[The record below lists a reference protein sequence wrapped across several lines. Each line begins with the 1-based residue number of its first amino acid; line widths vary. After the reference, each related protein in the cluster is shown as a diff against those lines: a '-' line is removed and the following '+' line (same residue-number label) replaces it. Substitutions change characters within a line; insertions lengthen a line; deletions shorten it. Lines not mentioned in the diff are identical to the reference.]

1 MAVALTK
8 TRMTSS
14 RTVSLFAVLLLPAML
29 LAQKPGTE
37 ERTLKV
43 DGTEREYLLHIPR
56 GFKKSEKKRAPLVIM
71 LHGRTSNGKQAASSY
86 YGWTKLADK
95 ECFVAVFPTALGTPT
110 SWQAAFRG
118 KPTVDTKFL
127 AELID
132 AVVAELLL
140 DKDRVFMTGHS
151 SGGFMSY
158 SFAAM
163 HADKVAAIGPVAGLN
178 ISRDKPKLP
187 VSVISFHGIAD
198 DVVAYDKE
206 HGKNAK
212 YSGMPSAIES
222 AAAFAK
228 HNECAAK
235 PERTELHKGKVLLDT
250 WADGASATRVEL
262 YSIKDW
268 KHGWPTGRAKVSATK
283 LIWTFFEQHARA
295 VAGQKS
301 DKAKGKKGR
310 KRGKQNKSSK

>member
-1 MAVALTK
+1 MAVAS
-8 TRMTSS
+8 TRIQMPSS
-14 RTVSLFAVLLLPAML
+14 RTVSLFVVLLLPAML
-29 LAQKPGTE
+29 LAQKSGIE

-43 DGTEREYLLHIPR
+43 DGAEREYLLHIPR

-71 LHGRTSNGKQAASSY
+71 LHGRTSSGKQAASSY

-95 ECFVAVFPTALGTPT
+95 EGFVAVFPTALGKPT

-118 KPTVDTKFL
+118 KPTVDTTFL
-127 AELID
+127 VELID
-132 AVVAELLL
+132 AVVEELLL

-158 SFAAM
+158 SFAAL
-163 HADKVAAIGPVAGLN
+163 HPDKVAAIGPVAGLN
-178 ISRDKPKLP
+178 ISRSKPKLP

-198 DVVAYDKE
+198 DVVAYDQE
-206 HGKNAK
+206 QGKNAK
-212 YSGMPSAIES
+212 YGGMPSAIES

-228 HNECAAK
+228 HNACAAK

-250 WADGASATRVEL
+250 WADGASSTRVEL
-262 YSIKDW
+262 YSLKGW

-283 LIWTFFEQHARA
+283 LIWKFFEEHAR
-295 VAGQKS
+295 VPAGQES
-301 DKAKGKKGR
+301 DKAKRKKARSGR
-310 KRGKQNKSSK
+310 KQNKSPK